1 MEKEEIKEFLSETKV
16 YVNGKSDKIQEKLFA
31 LGCLWAMDD
40 THTIQHPDKPF
51 LFISNTFKL
60 THGDDMLR
68 FAQHKY
74 REITAEEILA
84 LYYLPYRPF
93 KNQEECWNEMLKH
106 HPFGWLKI
114 KDTDEYC
121 DMAKIFDYDGEAK
134 MSVSAGVF
142 TLPQSFEHFVFVDGT
157 PFGIK
162 EG

>member
-1 MEKEEIKEFLSETKV
+1 MTREETKELLPIMQAFAE
-16 YVNGKSDKIQEKLFA
+16 GKIIEYRNIHGQWVETDQPIWGGYKLR
-31 LGCLWAMDD
+31 
-40 THTIQHPDKPF
+40 IKPEF
-51 LFISNTFKL
+51 
-60 THGDDMLR
+60 
-68 FAQHKY
+68 KY
-74 REITAEEILA
+74 RS
-84 LYYLPYRPF
+84 F
-93 KNQEECWNEMLKH
+93 KSQEECWNEMLKH

-121 DMAKIFDYDGEAK
+121 DMAKIFDYSGEAK